1 MGGTE
6 RRQRG
11 GLVLF
16 WKSTVNL
23 KIEGSHRYYIDAT
36 KDKDMENEWRLTG
49 FYGELETNRRWKA
62 WDKLWQ
68 FVFVCR
74 VRVLLSPR
82 DE

>member
-16 WKSTVNL
+16 WKLTVNL
-23 KIEGSHRYYIDAT
+23 KIEGLYRYYIDAT

-49 FYGELETNRRWKA
+49 F
-62 WDKLWQ
+62 
-68 FVFVCR
+68 
-74 VRVLLSPR
+74 
-82 DE
+82 